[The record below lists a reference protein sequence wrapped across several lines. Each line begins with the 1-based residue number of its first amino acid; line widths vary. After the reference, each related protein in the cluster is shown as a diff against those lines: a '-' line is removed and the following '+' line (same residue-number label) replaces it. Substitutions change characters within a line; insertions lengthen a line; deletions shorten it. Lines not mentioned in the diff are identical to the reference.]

1 VKEKEKE
8 CEMVSDSLIEI
19 PDVFRRDIVVVFRPS
34 ELSKNRLKQRHKEV
48 VVQALV
54 TVSHSV
60 DSRDE

>member
-1 VKEKEKE
+1 L
-8 CEMVSDSLIEI
+8 SDSLVEI

-54 TVSHSV
+54 TVSHSA
-60 DSRDE
+60 DSRDK